1 MQVLRDVSQQRVLPG
16 AEPTM
21 KLKLSS
27 VPKALT
33 PKQEKVLTPK
43 QEKARDTPKQEKVRA
58 PRPNR
63 NPVPPEPNPTVS
75 ASTHTPKR
83 TPLADSPIPSRLT
96 SLAPAPPPCAG
107 ERRHAGL
114 SARVQAGL
122 HRSHTGRPHTS
133 GPRHSQRDQG
143 APRGG

>member
-1 MQVLRDVSQQRVLPG
+1 MLRDVSQQRVLPG

-58 PRPNR
+58 PRPNKR
-63 NPVPPEPNPTVS
+63 PVSPEPNPCVNINT
-75 ASTHTPKR
+75 
-83 TPLADSPIPSRLT
+83 
-96 SLAPAPPPCAG
+96 
-107 ERRHAGL
+107 
-114 SARVQAGL
+114 
-122 HRSHTGRPHTS
+122 
-133 GPRHSQRDQG
+133 
-143 APRGG
+143 